1 MKSKSGITIG
11 IDASNIRSGG
21 GLTHLLELLNHLVPE
36 QNNIRQVIVWSNSNT
51 LNQLPEKSWLS
62 KIKHKFLEGSLIG
75 RIYWQVF
82 FFTSSIIENKC
93 DLVFI
98 PGGSFTTSFRP
109 IISMNQNLLPF
120 EWKELFRYGISLTT
134 LKFILLRLTNQSAF
148 KKSNGIIFLSRYSK
162 DIVLKSLPSNNY
174 STVIIPH
181 GIQEKF
187 FLEPRKQLSISS
199 YSNIKPIKIIYVSS
213 IECYKHHCN
222 VVEAIS
228 RVKRSGYPVMLDIY
242 GTGNAKAVKK
252 LKQSI
257 AIYDKDEEYI
267 IYKDE
272 IAYNNIQEIY
282 FSADLAIFAST
293 CETFGQILLES
304 MAAGLPIACSK
315 YSSMPEII
323 LDAGIYFDP
332 LDVKDIEA
340 VITSLIIS
348 EELRTDLSEKAH
360 KLAKNYS
367 WSKTSFTT
375 FKYFKDIV
383 QSKKDF

>member
-11 IDASNIRSGG
+11 VDASNIRSGG

-36 QNNIRQVIVWSNSNT
+36 QNNIRQVIVWSNTHT

-120 EWKELFRYGISLTT
+120 EWKELFRYGVSLTT
-134 LKFILLRLTNQSAF
+134 LKFILLRLTNKSAF
-148 KKSNGIIFLSRYSK
+148 KRSNGIIFLSRYSK

-181 GIQEKF
+181 GIEEKF

-267 IYKDE
+267 IYKDK

>member
-1 MKSKSGITIG
+1 
-11 IDASNIRSGG
+11 
-21 GLTHLLELLNHLVPE
+21 
-36 QNNIRQVIVWSNSNT
+36 
-51 LNQLPEKSWLS
+51 
-62 KIKHKFLEGSLIG
+62 
-75 RIYWQVF
+75 
-82 FFTSSIIENKC
+82 
-93 DLVFI
+93 
-98 PGGSFTTSFRP
+98 
-109 IISMNQNLLPF
+109 MNQNLLPF
-120 EWKELFRYGISLTT
+120 EWKELFRYGVSLTT
-134 LKFILLRLTNQSAF
+134 LKFILLRLTNKSAF
-148 KKSNGIIFLSRYSK
+148 KRSNGIIFLSRYSK

-181 GIQEKF
+181 GIEEKF

-267 IYKDE
+267 IYKDK